1 MIFIFIISLLFDFL
15 LSYFIPLFNPV
26 FVYLPLLFVST
37 VIVFL
42 IYNLNNKKTKYYF
55 YISII
60 YDFFF
65 CNIHFVY
72 ILIFFVV
79 YIEIIYIGKSIK
91 NKTLLFLIGILTFI
105 FLKYLIILFLYNYPI
120 SFFYTSILLN
130 LTVNIIYGMVLSY
143 FLGIKNKKH

>member
-15 LSYFIPLFNPV
+15 LSYFIPLLNPV
-26 FVYLPLLFVST
+26 FIYSPLLFAST

-65 CNIHFVY
+65 SNIHFVY
-72 ILIFFVV
+72 ILIFFIV
-79 YIEIIYIGKSIK
+79 YIEILYIGKSIK
-91 NKTLLFLIGILTFI
+91 NKTLLFLIGILSFI
-105 FLKYLIILFLYNYPI
+105 FLKSLIILFLYNYPI
-120 SFFYTSILLN
+120 SFLYTSILHN
-130 LTVNIIYGMVLSY
+130 LTVNIIYGMVLCY
-143 FLGIKNKKH
+143 FLGIKIKKH

>member
-55 YISII
+55 YISVI

-65 CNIHFVY
+65 SNIHFVY

>member
-26 FVYLPLLFVST
+26 FIYLPLLFTST

-65 CNIHFVY
+65 SNIHFVY

>member
-15 LSYFIPLFNPV
+15 LSYFITLLNPV
-26 FVYLPLLFVST
+26 FIYLPLLFTST

-55 YISII
+55 YISVI

-65 CNIHFVY
+65 SNIHFVY
-72 ILIFFVV
+72 ILIFFIL

-91 NKTLLFLIGILTFI
+91 NKILLFLIGILTFI

-120 SFFYTSILLN
+120 SFLYTSILHN

>member
-65 CNIHFVY
+65 SNIHFVY

-105 FLKYLIILFLYNYPI
+105 FLKYLIILFLYNYFI
-120 SFFYTSILLN
+120 YFFYTSILLN

>member
-15 LSYFIPLFNPV
+15 LSYFIPLLNPV
-26 FVYLPLLFVST
+26 FIYSPLLFAST

-65 CNIHFVY
+65 SNIHFVY

-79 YIEIIYIGKSIK
+79 YIEILYIGKSIK
-91 NKTLLFLIGILTFI
+91 NKTLSFLIGILSFI
-105 FLKYLIILFLYNYPI
+105 FLKSLIILFLYNYPI
-120 SFFYTSILLN
+120 SFLYTSILHN
-130 LTVNIIYGMVLSY
+130 LTVNIIYGMVLCY
-143 FLGIKNKKH
+143 LLGIKKKRS

>member
-15 LSYFIPLFNPV
+15 LSYFIPLLNPV
-26 FVYLPLLFVST
+26 FIYLPLLFTST

-65 CNIHFVY
+65 SNIHFVY
-72 ILIFFVV
+72 ILIFFIL

>member
-65 CNIHFVY
+65 SNIHFVY

-105 FLKYLIILFLYNYPI
+105 FLKYLIILFLYNYSI

-130 LTVNIIYGMVLSY
+130 LTVNIIYGMILSY

>member
-65 CNIHFVY
+65 SNIHFVY

-130 LTVNIIYGMVLSY
+130 LTLNIIYGMVLSY

>member
-65 CNIHFVY
+65 SNIHFVY

-105 FLKYLIILFLYNYPI
+105 FLKYLIILFLYNSPI

>member
-65 CNIHFVY
+65 SNIHFVY

-130 LTVNIIYGMVLSY
+130 LTVNIIYGMFLSY

>member
-15 LSYFIPLFNPV
+15 LSYFIPLLNPV
-26 FVYLPLLFVST
+26 FIYLPLLFTST

-55 YISII
+55 YISVI

-65 CNIHFVY
+65 SNIHFVY
-72 ILIFFVV
+72 ILIFFIL
-79 YIEIIYIGKSIK
+79 YIEIIYIGKSIN
-91 NKTLLFLIGILTFI
+91 NKILLFLIGILTFI

>member
-1 MIFIFIISLLFDFL
+1 MIFIFIIFLLFDFL

-65 CNIHFVY
+65 SNIHFVY

>member
-65 CNIHFVY
+65 SNIHFVY

-79 YIEIIYIGKSIK
+79 YIEIIYICKSIK

>member
-1 MIFIFIISLLFDFL
+1 MIFIFFISLLFDFL

-65 CNIHFVY
+65 SNIHFVY

>member
-65 CNIHFVY
+65 SNIHFVY

-105 FLKYLIILFLYNYPI
+105 FLKYLIILFLYNYSI

>member
-26 FVYLPLLFVST
+26 FVYLPLLFAST

-42 IYNLNNKKTKYYF
+42 TYNLNNKKTKYYF

-65 CNIHFVY
+65 SNIHFVY

>member
-65 CNIHFVY
+65 SNIHFVY

-130 LTVNIIYGMVLSY
+130 LTANIIYGMALSY

>member
-65 CNIHFVY
+65 SNIHFVY

>member
-65 CNIHFVY
+65 SNIHFVY

-105 FLKYLIILFLYNYPI
+105 FLKYLIILFFYNYPI

>member
-15 LSYFIPLFNPV
+15 LSYFITLLNPV
-26 FVYLPLLFVST
+26 FIYLPLLFTST

-55 YISII
+55 YISVI

-65 CNIHFVY
+65 SNIHFVY
-72 ILIFFVV
+72 ILIFFIL

-91 NKTLLFLIGILTFI
+91 NKILLFLIGILSFI

-120 SFFYTSILLN
+120 SFLYTSILHN